1 MVKHNSRIK
10 IDVCK
15 VTYMVFGAV
24 KMQIMSILWVKSQ
37 FFRQNDIIEAQ
48 IESKVFN
55 LWVLP
60 TKWSTIF
67 LKLFASSWQQK
78 TLSLALQTSLLPLI
92 IEYLKKSPLIAPVD
106 QPSANLPKKKSNFT
120 KCSYFS
126 Y

>member
-78 TLSLALQTSLLPLI
+78 IILVTLQICTPFHSFILFQTSLDI
-92 IEYLKKSPLIAPVD
+92 NEFRYNNMES
-106 QPSANLPKKKSNFT
+106 SM
-120 KCSYFS
+120 YF
-126 Y
+126 